1 MVNRCLLQQQNKS
14 RHHQKRHLFPIS
26 FVSLNN
32 PNSYTSQWPEKWG
45 DLRHMTISI
54 ADLENYFNLIIL
66 KLKASGINSIEI
78 KGDYYLNISAEQW
91 DTFDKEVSPSI
102 GSLADDINSLNK
114 NVRDEFFTY
123 VDFDRVSS
131 VLKAISQEL
140 NPVNPT

>member
-1 MVNRCLLQQQNKS
+1 
-14 RHHQKRHLFPIS
+14 
-26 FVSLNN
+26 
-32 PNSYTSQWPEKWG
+32 
-45 DLRHMTISI
+45 MTISI

-78 KGDYYLNISAEQW
+78 KSDYYLNISAEQW

-140 NPVNPT
+140 NPINPT